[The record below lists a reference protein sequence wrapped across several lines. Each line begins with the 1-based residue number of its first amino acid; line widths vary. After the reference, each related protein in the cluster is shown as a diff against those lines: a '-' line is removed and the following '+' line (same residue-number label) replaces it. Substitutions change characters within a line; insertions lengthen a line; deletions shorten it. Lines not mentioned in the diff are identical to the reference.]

1 MSLKPNSNV
10 NATENTVLISPA
22 VDVSHKSFETSKNTG
37 SFIAKTRSYNADLEK
52 ARALLYISHFF
63 NQFSEVSWQF
73 GLVLFL
79 SAVCCHKSLLLVST
93 YGLLSSLSGFAFGG
107 VAGRFVDASPRLRMT
122 RLFIWTENGFVVLA
136 TACCYVLLSY
146 NLYDVENER
155 LILDTTVVFL
165 LVGVHLFGSLAAVL
179 DRGFSVAIER
189 DWVVVMSQMVD
200 KGHACAEISSES
212 NGDESEEQVMEEN
225 ETERLCPAAS
235 KREWLS
241 YTNVTMRQIDLTCK
255 VVAPSF
261 TGFLASASVGDSNTD
276 LRVASLV
283 VGLFNILAL
292 VVEYECTKSIYSL
305 VPDLSSKKGEI
316 KNEKVWNEG
325 KCSNAWNVQDSETFI
340 HSQDVRRSSIHPHQ
354 PRTEAS
360 PKSYHWCFNRIFIP
374 SEWSLYFSQSVA
386 PAGFALSLL

>member
-10 NATENTVLISPA
+10 NATENTALLSPT
-22 VDVSHKSFETSKNTG
+22 VGVSHKSLETSYNTD
-37 SFIAKTRSYNADLEK
+37 SFIAKSRSYNTDLER

-63 NQFSEVSWQF
+63 SQFSEVSWQF

-79 SAVCCHKSLLLVST
+79 SAICCHKSLLLVST

-107 VAGRFVDASPRLRMT
+107 VVGRFVDASPRLCVT

-155 LILDTTVVFL
+155 LMLDTTVVFL
-165 LVGVHLFGSLAAVL
+165 LLGVHVFGSLAAVL

-200 KGHACAEISSES
+200 KGSDS
-212 NGDESEEQVMEEN
+212 NGDESEEQVIEEN
-225 ETERLCPAAS
+225 ETERLCPAAR

-241 YTNVTMRQIDLTCK
+241 HTNVTMRQIDLTCK

-325 KCSNAWNVQDSETFI
+325 KCSNARNVQDSETFI

>member
-10 NATENTVLISPA
+10 DATENTALLSPT
-22 VDVSHKSFETSKNTG
+22 VGVSHKSLETSYNTG
-37 SFIAKTRSYNADLEK
+37 SFIAKSRSYNNDLER

-63 NQFSEVSWQF
+63 TQFSEVSWQF

-79 SAVCCHKSLLLVST
+79 SAICCHKSLLLVST

-107 VAGRFVDASPRLRMT
+107 VAGRFVDASPRLRVT

-146 NLYDVENER
+146 NIYDVENER

-165 LVGVHLFGSLAAVL
+165 LLGVHVFGSLAAVL

-200 KGHACAEISSES
+200 KGSES
-212 NGDESEEQVMEEN
+212 NGDESEEQVIEEN
-225 ETERLCPAAS
+225 ETERLCPAAR

-241 YTNVTMRQIDLTCK
+241 HTNVTMRQIDLTCK

-305 VPDLSSKKGEI
+305 VPDLSSKKGEV

-325 KCSNAWNVQDSETFI
+325 KCSNSWNFQDSETFI
-340 HSQDVRRSSIHPHQ
+340 QTQEVRRSSTHPNQ

-360 PKSYHWCFNRIFIP
+360 AKSYRWCLNSIFIP
-374 SEWSLYFSQSVA
+374 SEWRLYFSQSVA